1 LEVKVTLRVDDELYR
16 FFMENDVDLDRV
28 MQLFM
33 NQMNYYFR
41 ETMSIYSL
49 MRQVP
54 VGEVLRRM
62 ASEYDEDERKSK
74 EKLREY
80 HEKNR
85 LRGALNSEAP

>member
-1 LEVKVTLRVDDELYR
+1 MEVKVTLRVDDELYR

-49 MRQVP
+49 M
-54 VGEVLRRM
+54 
-62 ASEYDEDERKSK
+62 
-74 EKLREY
+74 
-80 HEKNR
+80 
-85 LRGALNSEAP
+85 